1 MPPFVQLLEQTH
13 LQGDEE
19 VFDGYIVDL
28 LRHLAGSVPFTFSL
42 EKVKDEGGMGRRHR
56 TGEYSGILG
65 ELIRKVQILDS
76 LVAKHM
82 LPEMGSKIQEFKYFN
97 ACTCIRI

>member
-1 MPPFVQLLEQTH
+1 MIPALFFQMPPFVQLLEQTH

-28 LRHLAGSVPFTFSL
+28 LRHLAASVPFTFTL

-65 ELIRKVQILDS
+65 ELIRKVS
-76 LVAKHM
+76 L
-82 LPEMGSKIQEFKYFN
+82 LPPMTPLCSTTG
-97 ACTCIRI
+97 CTST